1 MRYFSKTVL
10 CLAIQICTNQVF
22 AQDPEQ
28 LERFKLLDTNNDNQI
43 SAAEAKNAKWF
54 KAADKDR
61 DGIVTLEEGQAFLK
75 SRGGPTAKE
84 PAQKPK
90 EAETSTAKPSIK
102 KTEFRYHETPGVEAN
117 LESLD
122 LYLPSKAK
130 NSPVLVYIHGGG
142 WQRGDKKAVESKAT
156 FYGSQGWIVASV
168 NYRLVPDGKHPNN
181 VQDVANAIAWVHT
194 HAAEH
199 GGDPERI
206 FVMGHSAG
214 AHLAALVA
222 TGEKWLEKSGKSLSV
237 VKGVVELDTQ
247 ALDVVRMIHE
257 ANSPVYEQAFG
268 SDEAT
273 LRDASPMEHVSKGK
287 SIPAFLLVVAGGVRA
302 KISQTNSFQEKLRAA
317 DVRCDFIQAPEH
329 DHGSL
334 NHAMGVVGDKTHEAV
349 WKFLKELANH
359 E

>member
-1 MRYFSKTVL
+1 MKTQRIRSILQCFVVPIITL
-10 CLAIQICTNQVF
+10 CSLPAL
-22 AQDPEQ
+22 AQDAEQ
-28 LERFKLLDTNNDNQI
+28 LKLFKSLDVNNDNQI
-43 SAAEAKNAKWF
+43 SAAEAKDAKWF

-61 DGIVTLEEGQAFLK
+61 DGIVTLAEGQAFLE
-75 SRGGPTAKE
+75 SRSRARTQVPSQKGKE
-84 PAQKPK
+84 IESP
-90 EAETSTAKPSIK
+90 IVK
-102 KTEFRYHETPGVEAN
+102 KEFRYLQTTGVDAN

-122 LYLPSKAK
+122 LYIPSNIENA
-130 NSPVLVYIHGGG
+130 PILVYIHGGG
-142 WQRGDKKAVESKAT
+142 WQRGDKKAIESKAS
-156 FYGSQGWIVASV
+156 FYCAQGWLVASI

-194 HAAEH
+194 HASEH

-222 TGEKWLEKSGKSLSV
+222 TGEKWLEAAGKSLSI

-247 ALDVVRMIHE
+247 ALDVVRMIRE
-257 ANSPVYEQAFG
+257 ANTPLYEQAFG
-268 SDEAT
+268 KDEAI
-273 LRDASPMEHVSKGK
+273 LRDASPMEHVAKGK
-287 SIPAFLLVVAGGVRA
+287 SIPPFLLVVAGGVRA

-317 DVRCDFIQAPEH
+317 DVKCDFIQAPEH

-334 NHAMGVVGDKTHEAV
+334 NRAMGVDGDKTHEAV